1 MQDVILKKFWTN
13 YTYMYL
19 EKYSRYCSVSFF
31 YNIYLWFVWQLSP
44 LFCNLK
50 TILLLIIYC
59 AKLIMNHT
67 VWFFFALSHAMQ
79 CIVSGLLF
87 RITQTCGQFL
97 MIVLDE
103 LRLNYMYIII
113 HVSKETEFE
122 FIYFNGSSNYNV
134 PWKQLLID
142 VHDREYLIQNM

>member
-1 MQDVILKKFWTN
+1 MILKKFWTN

-19 EKYSRYCSVSFF
+19 EKYSRYWSVSFF
-31 YNIYLWFVWQLSP
+31 YNIYLWFVWQLTP

-67 VWFFFALSHAMQ
+67 VWFFFCFITCHAVHSFRSSLSNHANMWP
-79 CIVSGLLF
+79 ILDDT
-87 RITQTCGQFL
+87 I
-97 MIVLDE
+97 LDE

-122 FIYFNGSSNYNV
+122 FIYFNGLSNYNV
-134 PWKQLLID
+134 PWI
-142 VHDREYLIQNM
+142 